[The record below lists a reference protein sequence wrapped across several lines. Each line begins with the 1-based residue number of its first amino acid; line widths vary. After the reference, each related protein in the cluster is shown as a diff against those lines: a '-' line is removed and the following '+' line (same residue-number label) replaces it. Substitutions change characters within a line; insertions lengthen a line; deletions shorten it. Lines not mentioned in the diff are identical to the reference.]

1 MCVRKRSSIKI
12 RIPNW
17 EGKEKYMEKGLLCR
31 LCFVVTGKNDE
42 VGNRLKQTFRQYI
55 SCL

>member
-1 MCVRKRSSIKI
+1 MVMLLIAGKFCQLFYWDMCIRKRSSIKI

-31 LCFVVTGKNDE
+31 LCFVVTGK
-42 VGNRLKQTFRQYI
+42 K
-55 SCL
+55 